1 MFDRR
6 FSTVLLASL
15 GVASASGVGVYRYL
29 RRAERQSRVTLTE
42 VVVAAQNLPEG
53 HVITSAEAQVVE
65 QPATAVPADAYH
77 VTDSVV
83 GRVTRLPVFR
93 GEAMLPGRLAPKG
106 AGAGLEVKIAPGKR
120 AMAVKIDEVAGLA
133 GLIQPNSRV
142 DVLVA
147 LRDDGTSDR
156 HRAKLFM
163 SYMRVLSIG
172 SQTERGPD
180 GRPMNATTA
189 ALEVTPAEAE
199 QLAVAANEGKI
210 QLVLR
215 GYGDPDT
222 IATKGASTRD
232 VMQRL
237 ELPVPPPVQ
246 EVEKTPPPKPKPA
259 PRAHAPEPVRPVA
272 APAPVVVAPPPP
284 RAPDSSLVQVY
295 RRDKVTQQKFEKR
308 DSARRD
314 SIRPD
319 SGRALTGRPLVDRSD
334 VDLNR
339 CTQ

>member
-1 MFDRR
+1 MLDRR
-6 FSTVLLASL
+6 FSVVLLASL
-15 GVASASGVGVYRYL
+15 GVASASGVGVYRYI
-29 RRAERQSRVTLTE
+29 RRAETQSRVALAQ
-42 VVVAAQNLPEG
+42 VLVAAQDLPEG
-53 HVITSAEAQVVE
+53 HVITADDARVVA
-65 QPATAVPADAYH
+65 QPASAVPNDAYRA
-77 VTDSVV
+77 VDSVV
-83 GRVTRLPVFR
+83 GRVTRIPVFR

-142 DVLVA
+142 DVLVT
-147 LRDDGTSDR
+147 LRDDGTTDR
-156 HRAKLFM
+156 DRAKLFM

-172 SQTERGPD
+172 SQIDRGPD
-180 GRPMNATTA
+180 GRPLNATTA

-222 IATKGASTRD
+222 VATRGASTRD

-237 ELPVPPPVQ
+237 EVPVPAPPPV
-246 EVEKTPPPKPKPA
+246 VEKTPPPKVKATPVP
-259 PRAHAPEPVRPVA
+259 HAVELVRPPVVLA
-272 APAPVVVAPPPP
+272 APLP
-284 RAPDSSLVQVY
+284 RSPDSSLVQVY

-308 DSARRD
+308 DTSRRD
-314 SIRPD
+314 SSRAD
-319 SGRALTGRPLVDRSD
+319 SGRAMPGQPMADRSAA
-334 VDLNR
+334 DLNR
-339 CTQ
+339 GLQ

>member
-1 MFDRR
+1 MLDRR
-6 FSTVLLASL
+6 FSVVVLASL

-29 RRAERQSRVTLTE
+29 RRAETQSRVVLAQ
-42 VVVAAQNLPEG
+42 VLVAAKDLPEG
-53 HVITSAEAQVVE
+53 HVITTDDARVVS
-65 QPATAVPADAYH
+65 QPAASVPNDAYRA
-77 VTDSVV
+77 VDSVV
-83 GRVTRLPVFR
+83 GRVTRIPVFT

-120 AMAVKIDEVAGLA
+120 AMAVKIDEVAGLS

-142 DVLVA
+142 DVLVT
-147 LRDDGTSDR
+147 LRDDGTTDR
-156 HRAKLFM
+156 DRAKLFM

-172 SQTERGPD
+172 SQIDRGPD
-180 GRPMNATTA
+180 GRPLNATTA

-222 IATKGASTRD
+222 VTTKGASTRD

-237 ELPVPPPVQ
+237 EVPPPPPPPLPV
-246 EVEKTPPPKPKPA
+246 VEKAPPPTVKAA
-259 PRAHAPEPVRPVA
+259 PTPRVVEPVRPPVTLA
-272 APAPVVVAPPPP
+272 PPAPRP
-284 RAPDSSLVQVY
+284 PDSALVQVY

-308 DSARRD
+308 DTIRRD

-319 SGRALTGRPLVDRSD
+319 TARATPSRPMADRS
-334 VDLNR
+334 VADLNR
-339 CTQ
+339 RVQ

>member
-15 GVASASGVGVYRYL
+15 GVASASGVGIYRYL
-29 RRAERQSRVTLTE
+29 RRAESQSRVALTD

-53 HVITSAEAQVVE
+53 HVITTADAQIVA
-65 QPATAVPADAYH
+65 QPTTAVPADAYH
-77 VTDSVV
+77 VADSVV
-83 GRVTRLPVFR
+83 GRVTRIPVFQ

-142 DVLVA
+142 DVLVT
-147 LRDDGTSDR
+147 LRDDGTTDR

-180 GRPMNATTA
+180 GRPLNATTA

-222 IATKGASTRD
+222 VTTKGASTRD

-237 ELPVPPPVQ
+237 DVPPPPLPVA
-246 EVEKTPPPKPKPA
+246 EPAPTPKPKPA
-259 PRAHAPEPVRPVA
+259 PKARVAEPVK
-272 APAPVVVAPPPP
+272 APPPP
-284 RAPDSSLVQVY
+284 TVVIMPPPKAPDSSLVQVY

-314 SIRPD
+314 STRPD
-319 SGRALTGRPLVDRSD
+319 TSRTATGRPIANRTES
-334 VDLNR
+334 DLNR
-339 CTQ
+339 RVQ